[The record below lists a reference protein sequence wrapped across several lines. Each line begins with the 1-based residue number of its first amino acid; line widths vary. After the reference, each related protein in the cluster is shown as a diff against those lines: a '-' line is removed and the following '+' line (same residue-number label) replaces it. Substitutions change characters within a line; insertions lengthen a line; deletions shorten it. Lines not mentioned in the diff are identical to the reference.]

1 MKDYFSGSDIERFAY
16 CPLNYLLY
24 LKGVDAKSERGEIYH
39 KNLIDKIS
47 HNILIQKRIKFLN
60 TLFYFLTILSLL
72 VLILFFYY
80 TLKGSIDYLFLLL
93 ISVLS
98 VYIAIWFYLLSN
110 FFNFSLFKRSDP
122 IILYL
127 SIFSLFALFITF
139 IILKLKGIV
148 IPVLILTADLLLI
161 ADSIAYYRLLKNINI
176 IDKVPPEEKDIK
188 YLDDD
193 RSELLR
199 SDKWKLQGRPDIIA
213 EINGEIVPI
222 EIKSS
227 NMPKIKP
234 FSHMMQLTAY
244 AVLVEEKYGKRVY
257 YGILKYPQGNIE
269 IEIDENMRETLRSL
283 IRKMEIVR
291 ETMDA
296 HRNHNNKGKCQGCYR
311 KSVCPESL
319 A

>member
-24 LKGVDAKSERGEIYH
+24 LKGVDAKSEKGENYH

-47 HNILIQKRIKFLN
+47 RNILIQKRVKFLN
-60 TLFYFLTILSLL
+60 SLFYFLTILSLL
-72 VLILFFYY
+72 VLIVFFYY
-80 TLKGSIDYLFLLL
+80 TVRGNIDYLFLLL
-93 ISVLS
+93 ISIVS
-98 VYIAIWFYLLSN
+98 IYIAIWFYLLSN
-110 FFNFSLFKRSDP
+110 FFNFSLFKKSDP

-127 SIFSLFALFITF
+127 SIFSLFTLFVTF
-139 IILKLKGIV
+139 TILKLKGII

-161 ADSIAYYRLLKNINI
+161 LDSIAYYRLLKDIKI
-176 IDKVPPEEKDIK
+176 LEVVPEEEKDIK
-188 YLDDD
+188 YLDND

-199 SDKWKLQGRPDIIA
+199 SDKWKIQGRPDIVA

-244 AVLVEEKYGKRVY
+244 AILVEEKYGRRVY
-257 YGILKYPQGNIE
+257 YGILKYPQGNME
-269 IEIDENMRETLRSL
+269 IEIDENMRETLRSM
-283 IRKMEIVR
+283 IQRMEVVR
-291 ETMDA
+291 ETMMA

-311 KSVCPESL
+311 KEACPESL